1 MPVLPAQTPPTPV
14 TVPITAP
21 VLAAAPAAEPE
32 IPEVIGSVETLRRL
46 LPSITESLAAEMHEV
61 VARYPFRIPRYYVEQ
76 VLRDDPADPLWELAL
91 PGKTEL
97 FDAGTERWD
106 AFQLAGKVAE
116 HPRWIQKYRYEVLL
130 RMTNFCSG
138 LCRYCY
144 LKNRENIQGFITH
157 ADIDAMFDQAEAT
170 LAPGGNRAAAQ
181 LREIVLSGGDP
192 MTVPGDYLEHLAER
206 IDRLNARLTRRVTV
220 TIHTR
225 EPVWFPTR
233 VLRTPRLLKAMER
246 LRPSSYILHVVHPR
260 EVTPKVLEAISCL
273 AGLGGRRQPLMM
285 TQHPLFRGINN
296 SAETI
301 TEMYDR
307 LDAGDVVVK
316 PYYLIHPFPDG
327 TLPRHRLTLR
337 ESQDILRG
345 LASAPG
351 TRVPLLT
358 VPTPMGKCV
367 VGPWDEL
374 VDRGGYYI
382 LHTKDGVPVEY
393 TTGERYNPAERRS
406 NIPVVMTIGGMPAA

>member
-1 MPVLPAQTPPTPV
+1 
-14 TVPITAP
+14 
-21 VLAAAPAAEPE
+21 
-32 IPEVIGSVETLRRL
+32 
-46 LPSITESLAAEMHEV
+46 LPSISDAQAAEMREV
-61 VARYPFRIPRYYVEQ
+61 AATYPFRIPRYYVEQ

-91 PGKTEL
+91 PGKAEL

-106 AFQLAGKVAE
+106 AYQLAGKVIE
-116 HPRWIQKYRYEVLL
+116 HPRWIQKYKYEVLL

-157 ADIDAMFDQAEAT
+157 PEIDAMFDGAEAT
-170 LAPGGNRAAAQ
+170 LRTGASGAARL

-192 MTVPGDYLEHLAER
+192 MTVPGDYLEHLADR
-206 IDRLNARLTRRVTV
+206 IDRLNDLLLAEDGRRITVTV
-220 TIHTR
+220 HTR

-246 LRPSSYILHVVHPR
+246 LKPSSYILHVVHPR
-260 EVTPKVLEAISCL
+260 EVTEKVLEAIECL
-273 AGLGGRRQPLMM
+273 AAMGGKRQPLMM
-285 TQHPLFRGINN
+285 MQHPLFRGINN
-296 SAETI
+296 DAATI

-307 LDAGDVVVK
+307 MDAGDVVVK

-327 TLPRHRLTLR
+327 TLPKHRLTLK
-337 ESQDILRG
+337 ESQAILRG

-367 VGPWDEL
+367 VGPWEEL
-374 VDRGGYYI
+374 VDRGGYYL

-393 TTGERYNPAERRS
+393 TTGELYDPADQRGS
-406 NIPVVMTIGGMPAA
+406 IPVVMTVRGG

>member
-1 MPVLPAQTPPTPV
+1 MPVQ
-14 TVPITAP
+14 TAP
-21 VLAAAPAAEPE
+21 TTPQSPAISTPDPE
-32 IPEVIGSVETLRRL
+32 IPEVIGNVDSLLRL
-46 LPSITESLAAEMHEV
+46 LPSISDAQAAEMREV
-61 VARYPFRIPRYYVEQ
+61 AARYPFRIPRYYVEQ
-76 VLRDDPADPLWELAL
+76 VLRDDPADPLWELTL
-91 PGKTEL
+91 PGNTEL

-144 LKNRENIQGFITH
+144 LKNRENIQGFLTH
-157 ADIDAMFDQAEAT
+157 ADIDDMFNQAEAT
-170 LAPGGNRAAAQ
+170 LAPGGSGAAAL

-206 IDRLNARLTRRVTV
+206 IDRLNARLPRRITVTV
-220 TIHTR
+220 HTR

-260 EVTPKVLEAISCL
+260 EVTPKVLEAIACL
-273 AGLGGRRQPLMM
+273 AALTGGSKRQPLMM
-285 TQHPLFRGINN
+285 TQHPVFRGINN
-296 SAETI
+296 SAATI
-301 TEMYDR
+301 TEMYDK

-337 ESQDILRG
+337 ESQQILRG

-374 VDRGGYYI
+374 VDHGGYHI

-393 TTGERYNPAERRS
+393 TTGEVYNPAERRS
-406 NIPVVMTIGGMPAA
+406 NIPVLMTIGGVNA

>member
-1 MPVLPAQTPPTPV
+1 MAV
-14 TVPITAP
+14 
-21 VLAAAPAAEPE
+21 AAMRVWTEVK
-32 IPEVIGSVETLRRL
+32 EVIGNVEELRAI
-46 LPSITESLAAEMHEV
+46 LPAIDDARMAEMREI
-61 VARYPFRIPRYYVEQ
+61 AKIYPFRIPRYYVEH
-76 VLRDDPADPLWELAL
+76 VLRNDPADPLWDLVL
-91 PGKTEL
+91 PGRTEVSE
-97 FDAGTERWD
+97 ASGTEERWD
-106 AFQLAGKVAE
+106 AFQLHEPKIAE

-144 LKNRENIQGFITH
+144 LKNRENIQGFISH
-157 ADIDAMFDQAEAT
+157 ADIDDMFDQAEKSPRIAE
-170 LAPGGNRAAAQ
+170 

-206 IDRLNARLTRRVTV
+206 VDRLNGQLSRRVTV
-220 TIHTR
+220 TVHTR
-225 EPVWFPTR
+225 EPVWFPGR
-233 VLRTPRLLKAMER
+233 VVRTTKLLAGLKR

-260 EVTPKVLEAISCL
+260 EVTPQVLEAIEVLSDL
-273 AGLGGRRQPLMM
+273 AEKRKPLMM
-285 TQHPLFRGINN
+285 MQHPLFRGINN
-296 SAETI
+296 DARII

-307 LDAGDVVVK
+307 MDAGNVIVK

-327 TLPRHRLTLR
+327 TLPQHRLTLK
-337 ESQDILRG
+337 ESQQILRE

-367 VGPWDEL
+367 IGPYEEL

-393 TTGERYNPAERRS
+393 TTGERYDPSEKRCA
-406 NIPVVMTIGGMPAA
+406 IPPAALTVNGRAR

>member
-1 MPVLPAQTPPTPV
+1 MTLIASKILPD
-14 TVPITAP
+14 IR
-21 VLAAAPAAEPE
+21 
-32 IPEVIGSVETLRRL
+32 EVIGSVDELRRVL
-46 LPSITESLAAEMHEV
+46 TTIDDGRAAEMREV
-61 VARYPFRIPRYYVEQ
+61 AARYPFRIPRFYVEN
-76 VLRDDPADPLWELAL
+76 VLLNDPSDPLWQLAL
-91 PGKTEL
+91 PGKTEMY
-97 FDAGTERWD
+97 DAGTERWD
-106 AFQLAGKVAE
+106 AFQLEGKVIE

-144 LKNRENIQGFITH
+144 LKNRENIEGFISH
-157 ADIDAMFDQAEAT
+157 AEIDEMFDGAEKS
-170 LAPGGNRAAAQ
+170 PNKNE

-192 MTVPGDYLEHLAER
+192 LTVPGEYLEHLADR
-206 IDRLNARLTRRVTV
+206 IDRLNAIVARRITVTV
-220 TIHTR
+220 HTR
-225 EPVWFPTR
+225 EPVWFPNRVTR
-233 VLRTPRLLKAMER
+233 TKGLLQGLRK

-260 EVTPKVLEAISCL
+260 EVTPELLEAMVVLNDL
-273 AGLGGRRQPLMM
+273 AETRKPLMM
-285 TQHPLFRGINN
+285 MQHPLFRGIND
-296 SAETI
+296 SAAII

-307 LDAGDVVVK
+307 MDAGDVIVK

-327 TLPRHRLTLR
+327 TLPEHRLTLK
-337 ESQDILRG
+337 ESQKILRG

-367 VGPWDEL
+367 VGPWEEL

-393 TTGERYNPAERRS
+393 TTGELYNPAERRS
-406 NIPVVMTIGGMPAA
+406 NIPIVMTIKGT

>member
-1 MPVLPAQTPPTPV
+1 MMIPMREEASQ
-14 TVPITAP
+14 
-21 VLAAAPAAEPE
+21 PE
-32 IPEVIGSVETLRRL
+32 IREVIGSIAELRRL
-46 LPSITESLAAEMHEV
+46 LPAISDAQAAEMEEV
-61 VARYPFRIPRYYVEQ
+61 AERYPFRIPRFYLER
-76 VLRDDPADPLWELAL
+76 VLQNDPADPLWELAL
-91 PGKTEL
+91 PGKAEI

-106 AFQLAGKVAE
+106 AFQLAERVAD

-144 LKNRENIQGFITH
+144 LKNRENMQGFISH
-157 ADIDAMFDQAEAT
+157 SEIDDMFDQAERS
-170 LAPGGNRAAAQ
+170 PRAAE

-192 MTVPGDYLEHLAER
+192 LTVPGEYLIHLGQR
-206 IDRLNARLTRRVTV
+206 IDRLNRLINPGGARRLTV

-225 EPVWFPTR
+225 EPVWFPARVMRTR
-233 VLRTPRLLKAMER
+233 GLLEALRHLQ
-246 LRPSSYILHVVHPR
+246 PSSYILHVVHPR
-260 EVTPKVLEAISCL
+260 EVTPELL
-273 AGLGGRRQPLMM
+273 AAMTTLIEIAGERRPLML

-296 SAETI
+296 DARII

-307 LDAGDVVVK
+307 LDAGQAVVS

-337 ESQDILRG
+337 ESQQILRG

-358 VPTPMGKCV
+358 IPTPMGKCV
-367 VGPWDEL
+367 IGPWEEL
-374 VDRGGYYI
+374 IDRGGYHL
-382 LHTKDGVPVEY
+382 LHTKDGIPVEY
-393 TTGERYNPAERRS
+393 TTGELYNPQERRS
-406 NIPVVMTIGGMPAA
+406 NIPAPVTVNGREHVKKPAVSSPV